1 MSESSLSPQEVS
13 QIFAQMVM
21 MQAQNALYLLGRIPD
36 GHGRA
41 LPPQLPEA
49 KMLIDQL
56 EALQI
61 KTKGN
66 LIPQEEKLLAKVLTE
81 VRLAFVEASGGTP
94 ASMMPGH
101 ASAAYGA
108 GDPYAEMGD
117 EPLPEEEGHENEPPP
132 FLARNE
138 EPQHTYQPEPAP
150 APAPKPA
157 AAAPAP
163 EAAPKEPP
171 KEKKFFK
178 SYG

>member
-1 MSESSLSPQEVS
+1 MSTEPSLSPQELA

-36 GHGRA
+36 ARGRA

-56 EALQI
+56 EALQV

-94 ASMMPGH
+94 ASMMPNQ
-101 ASAAYGA
+101 AAGA
-108 GDPYAEMGD
+108 YGDPYAQMEGE
-117 EPLPEEEGHENEPPP
+117 EPLPEEEELSSAAPGAENEPPP
-132 FLARNE
+132 FLAA
-138 EPQHTYQPEPAP
+138 QPEPAAPAPKPAP
-150 APAPKPA
+150 APAPVPAVEKAEDA
-157 AAAPAP
+157 AA
-163 EAAPKEPP
+163 K
-171 KEKKFFK
+171 KKFFK

>member
-1 MSESSLSPQEVS
+1 MSTEPSLSPQELA

-36 GHGRA
+36 ARGRA

-56 EALQI
+56 EALQV

-94 ASMMPGH
+94 ASMMPNQ
-101 ASAAYGA
+101 GA
-108 GDPYAEMGD
+108 GYGDPYAQMEGE
-117 EPLPEEEGHENEPPP
+117 EPLPGEEEPAAENEPPP
-132 FLARNE
+132 FLAA
-138 EPQHTYQPEPAP
+138 QPEPAASAPKPSPSPAP
-150 APAPKPA
+150 APAVEKAEDA
-157 AAAPAP
+157 AA
-163 EAAPKEPP
+163 K
-171 KEKKFFK
+171 KKFFK